1 MADAEGDMA
10 RFILRDQ
17 QGDPARERIGRVTL
31 EKPEQ
36 IQKRPFAQHRKQKRS
51 EREIRL
57 VQQRL
62 ERLPP
67 AYRGQSQF
75 SSAQRGA
82 AREDFDMARLIRN
95 LYGEQLQDF
104 SKMRM
109 NLGDEAGGYLQ
120 RRVFV
125 FDQIGHHLDD
135 GQIGRASWR
144 ERL

>member
-1 MADAEGDMA
+1 TRFPYTTLFRSGQRFVTPCDGQRQTFAQGRVGRELVLQMADAEGDVA

-62 ERLPP
+62 EPLPP
-67 AYRGQSQF
+67 AHRGQSQF
-75 SSAQRGA
+75 PSAQRG
-82 AREDFDMARLIRN
+82 
-95 LYGEQLQDF
+95 
-104 SKMRM
+104 
-109 NLGDEAGGYLQ
+109 
-120 RRVFV
+120 
-125 FDQIGHHLDD
+125 
-135 GQIGRASWR
+135 
-144 ERL
+144 